1 MSKGFTHE
9 STYNESKEWDTPRW
23 LFRALGIQFNLDP
36 CSPGQD
42 VVPWI
47 PAEIHLTIRDD
58 GLTHKWWD
66 NVWMN
71 PPYGSD
77 TPKWM
82 KRLSQH
88 GNGIALVFARP
99 DTKWF
104 HDYVPLADAIC
115 FPKGRIAFVPA
126 ESKAG
131 TDYPALYADGLW
143 EPKGGCGAASM
154 LIAFGEENAEALYKS
169 NLGLALPVKKALET
183 FSDED
188 RFAGDSSVRNEQ
200 PPPLMRTR
208 PSYPETGQGTLFK
221 ENSDGQCSKKSRET
235 VRNLGDT

>member
-9 STYNESKEWDTPRW
+9 STYNESKEWYTPRW

-42 VVPWI
+42 LVPWI

-58 GLTHKWWD
+58 GLTHKWWG

-71 PPYGSD
+71 PPYGMD

-82 KRLSQH
+82 RRLAEH

-104 HDYVPLADAIC
+104 HDFLPLADAIC
-115 FPKGRIAFVPA
+115 FPKGRVAFVKA
-126 ESKAG
+126 E
-131 TDYPALYADGLW
+131 DALFYADGQR

-154 LIAFGEENAEALYKS
+154 LIAFGESNAEALYKS
-169 NLGLALPVKKALET
+169 QLGIALPVKKALET
-183 FSDED
+183 ISDGD
-188 RFAGDSSVRNEQ
+188 RFAGS
-200 PPPLMRTR
+200 PPSHMRTR
-208 PSYPETGQGTLFK
+208 PSCPETRQGTLFEK
-221 ENSDGQCSKKSRET
+221 GKR
-235 VRNLGDT
+235 